1 MKLLNFIKNIFIKEI
16 KIEEKECKHDE
27 YCPIYL
33 SYLGEYNDKN
43 DKHIKTCKNSNK
55 QYCNKYRLID
65 QTKWKTL
72 TKDEK
77 MEILKEMQLFNF
89 VNRD

>member
-1 MKLLNFIKNIFIKEI
+1 MKIFNFIKNIFITET
-16 KIEEKECKHDE
+16 IENEKECKHDE

-33 SYLGEYNDKN
+33 SYLGEYKNEN
-43 DKHIKTCKNSNK
+43 DKHLKTCKNPNK
-55 QYCNKYRLID
+55 QYCTKYRLVD

-72 TKDEK
+72 TKEEK